1 MCTPAVLLA
10 AVLLTGCDEA
20 LNSPALPGLV
30 ARTEHRTY
38 AKGETITVTISN
50 RGDTPVFFKHCG
62 RLMMREVEVQSGVC
76 WEPSYFTVCKNHLMP
91 EYRPL
96 FPGDTVSFVDLFVSR
111 EDGVYRWVIPFG
123 TEPIPELPEKL
134 FSNAFRVQ

>member
-20 LNSPALPGLV
+20 LTGPAMPGLV
-30 ARTEHRTY
+30 ARTEQLTY
-38 AKGETITVTISN
+38 EKGETIMVTISN
-50 RGDTPVFFKHCG
+50 HSGTPVFFKHCG

-76 WEPSYFTVCKNHLMP
+76 WEPGYFTLCQNHLMP

-96 FPGDTVSFVDLFVSR
+96 LPGDTVSFVDPFIAR
-111 EDGVYRWVIPFG
+111 EDGVYRWAIPFG
-123 TEPIPELPEKL
+123 TEPKPELPEKL